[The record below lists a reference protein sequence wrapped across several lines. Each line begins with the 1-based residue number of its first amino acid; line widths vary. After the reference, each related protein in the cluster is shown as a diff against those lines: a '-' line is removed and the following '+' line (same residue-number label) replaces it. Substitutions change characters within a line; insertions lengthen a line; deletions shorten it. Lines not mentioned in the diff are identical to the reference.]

1 MGEGWGEGEHTA
13 VVLVPFT
20 LYSLL
25 FYNRTSGER
34 ARVAQ
39 SPPPATRAPGGKSS
53 LRDTL
58 GLFLPAI
65 GSGVACIHAGHALS
79 AHPCASPRPS
89 GNASAIYSRT
99 RASLKALSQSE
110 DNVIASAFKLL
121 RNPLPIRGHF
131 PSCAVTICLCK
142 TIEDNKDIAYQ

>member
-1 MGEGWGEGEHTA
+1 PPGPPGLIPPLLNTA
-13 VVLVPFT
+13 FLSPGF
-20 LYSLL
+20 
-25 FYNRTSGER
+25 GGGGG
-34 ARVAQ
+34 
-39 SPPPATRAPGGKSS
+39 PPPP
-53 LRDTL
+53 
-58 GLFLPAI
+58 PPPP
-65 GSGVACIHAGHALS
+65 LS